1 MILSG
6 KNYIS
11 LVMKVSV
18 IIPVYNVSKYI
29 ERCLLSVLNQT
40 WQDLEVILVDDCTP
54 DNSMEIAETVIASHS
69 RGGAVRRLKH
79 EKNRGLSAARNTGIS
94 EANGDYLY
102 FLDSDDYI
110 PENAIELL
118 ADAAYKDQSDFV
130 IGNFEVAGTKRWAPP
145 LCLAT
150 GFYDGNALILSNYVH
165 EKWYVMA
172 WNKLVNRSFL
182 LQHELFFKEGIVH
195 EDDLWSFQLACTSRS
210 MSVVNAVT
218 YFYFMQPDSIMRAP
232 SIRNLEC
239 RVLVLGYIFDCIQTS
254 QKLQNNR
261 EIYIFF
267 ETLKAKYFDRI
278 LYFTKDETFRY
289 QSYLVF
295 REKKYV
301 SPMRAMFR
309 LRPSLKLILRN
320 IHYGLSVYAGYLYFK
335 MFVKLSYYLS
345 VLPIKVKSILPIKM
359 RKHE

>member
-69 RGGAVRRLKH
+69 RGVAVRRLKH

-239 RVLVLGYIFDCIQTS
+239 RVLVLNDIFDYIRASHELNTS
-254 QKLQNNR
+254 R

-267 ETLKAKYFDRI
+267 EKLKAKYFDRI
-278 LYFTKDETFRY
+278 LYFTKDKSFQY
-289 QSYLVF
+289 QSYLVL
-295 REKKYV
+295 REKKYISSLKASV
-301 SPMRAMFR
+301 NLHPG
-309 LRPSLKLILRN
+309 LKLILQN
-320 IHYGLSVYAGYLYFK
+320 IHYGLPSYVGFLYFK
-335 MFVKLSYYLS
+335 AFVRLSYYLL
-345 VLPIKVKSILPIKM
+345 VLPIKFKSLF
-359 RKHE
+359 HLE